1 MKQLIANVLYWIP
14 HIDAGAADHHHA
26 AAAKEGGEQ
35 MNAFIYRE
43 SSLARSVVGFLGSR
57 RYLDLPLYV
66 PWGCQGRNARLTLD
80 ANRTELFR
88 RQENPACIVA
98 PRNIIAAEQYRH
110 RQSPCRII

>member
-1 MKQLIANVLYWIP
+1 
-14 HIDAGAADHHHA
+14 
-26 AAAKEGGEQ
+26 

-66 PWGCQGRNARLTLD
+66 SWGCQGRNARLTLD

-98 PRNIIAAEQYRH
+98 PRNIILQNSTDIGKARVALSERLVKVITIRTGSLMSYVP
-110 RQSPCRII
+110 PCGFL